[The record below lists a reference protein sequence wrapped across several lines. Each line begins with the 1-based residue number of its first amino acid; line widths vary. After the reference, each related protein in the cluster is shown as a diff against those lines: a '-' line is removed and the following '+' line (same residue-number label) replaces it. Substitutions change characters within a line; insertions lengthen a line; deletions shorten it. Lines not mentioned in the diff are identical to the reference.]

1 MRNNSCTL
9 VMGDSGSGKTSLI
22 ADFAKWN
29 FEKTGKTTL
38 FYAVDGG
45 ADIEAIRQ
53 LVDLGIIWAWNMRTR
68 GESFD
73 TCAKASK
80 GYWPKE
86 WNASTGKAARICDMV
101 QPISQEFTLYCPK
114 EHVVKRSNSRSVF
127 NNSSQCKICKV
138 PIGMKTKDSRV
149 AMETKI
155 TPGFENV
162 GAVAYD
168 GLSSMQDWVM
178 EDLADMTARGVLVGE
193 TTALGGKVLSGDDSF
208 GSNNRSHYG
217 FAQIQAQKWIL
228 ASTAIPFLVA
238 PPIWTALETRGSD
251 DQTKLPVYGPQV
263 AGRAKT
269 DKVPSWVGN
278 CLGTQIRESKE
289 GKRFHRLWLTEYKEI
304 DKIPHLCKT
313 RALPGSMPDYLDD
326 EVGFPHSGFS
336 LGVFFDKLEAATEEA
351 SKNLKLSRPLP
362 QKPTGKISIPVL
374 STDQPKPTFKKPVR

>member
-1 MRNNSCTL
+1 MRNNSAVL

-29 FEKTGKTTL
+29 FEKTGTVTL

-53 LVDLGIIWAWNMRTR
+53 RVDEGVMWAWNMRTR

-73 TCAKASK
+73 TCAKASQ

-86 WNASTGKAARICDMV
+86 WDVVTGKGTAVCEMV
-101 QPISQEFTLYCPK
+101 KPIVQEYVLFCSR
-114 EHVVKRSNSRSVF
+114 EHEVKRSNQRRAF
-127 NNSSQCKICKV
+127 NN
-138 PIGMKTKDSRV
+138 PTKCPKCSIPTAIQTRGATV
-149 AMETKI
+149 TSTLVI

-178 EDLADMTARGVLVGE
+178 EDMADMTARGQLVGE
-193 TTALGGKVLSGDDSF
+193 ATALGGKIHSGDSDF

-228 ASTAIPFLVA
+228 ASTAIPFLKA
-238 PPIWTALETRGSD
+238 PSIWTALEQKGSD
-251 DQTKLPVYGPQV
+251 DQTKLPVYGPQI

-269 DKVPSWVGN
+269 DKVPSWFGN
-278 CLGTQIRESKE
+278 CLGTQIIHKAVKD
-289 GKRFHRLWLTEYKEI
+289 GKDQKVHRLWLTEYKGQ
-304 DKIPHLCKT
+304 DNIPHLCKT
-313 RALPGSMPDYLDD
+313 RALPGTMEEYLEDTPG
-326 EVGFPHSGFS
+326 EPHSGFS
-336 LGVFFDKLEAATEEA
+336 LGVFFDKMEAATA
-351 SKNLKLSRPLP
+351 SVKSTYTRKLPT
-362 QKPTGKISIPVL
+362 KPSGKIEVAIKAPIE
-374 STDQPKPTFKKPVR
+374 KPTFRK